1 MNPVAVAGLGW
12 RCLRGFLQACFLT
25 LLWSGWVQAQE
36 PDDPALPGAY
46 EVGYR
51 LTETTDNS
59 RDREVGGR
67 TLPLHIWYPAS
78 GGEDFPPASYLSSGF
93 LQLPALVARSEAPLL
108 DERRWPLLVFS
119 HGFGGTPTQS
129 TPLLETL
136 ASHGFV
142 VVAVD
147 HIGNSQSP
155 SPLPKDPAQ
164 AAADRVPDIS
174 FAIDTLLGWA
184 QDRLS
189 IWYRAVD
196 PFRIGVTGHSFGG
209 STAMGMAVGEFGGAA
224 ADPRVKAILPVSGSM
239 DVFSD
244 SALSQVPVPLL
255 LLGGSLDTS
264 VPIANN
270 SRAFDLNQALQPVWN
285 VALEG
290 ATHTHFANIC
300 AIADGLFTLGLELE
314 DWPGIGASE
323 LIDPW
328 LQTCAPDAFP
338 IAEAQRLQNLYSVAF
353 FKLHLNGDGRY
364 MRFLTPLYEQLN
376 EPAVALQRK
385 ALPAWVAEY
394 KVW

>member
-1 MNPVAVAGLGW
+1 MSPVAVAS
-12 RCLRGFLQACFLT
+12 LRMRRLQGFLPVCFLA

-51 LTETTDNS
+51 LTETTDTS
-59 RDREVGGR
+59 RDREIGGR

-78 GGEDFPPASYLSSGF
+78 GGEDFPPASYLIGGF
-93 LQLPALVARSEAPLL
+93 LQLPALLARSEAPLR

-119 HGFGGTPTQS
+119 HGFGGTPLQS
-129 TPLLETL
+129 TPLMETL

-174 FAIDTLLGWA
+174 FAIDTLLEGA
-184 QDRLS
+184 QDRLGF
-189 IWYRAVD
+189 WYRAVD
-196 PFRIGVTGHSFGG
+196 PFRIGVAGHGFGG
-209 STAMGMAVGEFGGAA
+209 SAAMGIAVGGFGEAP
-224 ADPRVKAILPVSGSM
+224 ADPSVKAILPVAGDM
-239 DVFSD
+239 DLFSD
-244 SALSQVPVPLL
+244 GALSVVPVPML
-255 LLGGSLDTS
+255 LLGASLDST
-264 VPIANN
+264 VPIAGNT
-270 SRAFDLNQALQPVWN
+270 RAFDLNQALQPAWN
-285 VALEG
+285 VSIEG

-300 AIADGLFTLGLELE
+300 AIADGLFTLGLEFE

-323 LIDPW
+323 LLDPW
-328 LQTCAPDAFP
+328 LQTCDPSAFP

-364 MRFLTPLYEQLN
+364 MRYLTPLYEQLN